1 MTAAE
6 LDHAIDVLARR
17 QHGVFSW
24 RQAAAAGAT
33 SRMAHTRVARGTW
46 LRLAPAVYSLPS
58 HPGTWHRALMAA
70 VLGERTAVVGGRSAA
85 ALHGLSGFRPGHPE
99 IVVPPGANG
108 RSRLATVH
116 RSAHHRSTIVE
127 RIPVLTV
134 CETLFAVAGQ
144 IDSRALGLVLD
155 DAVASKVVTIAQ
167 LQDRFLDLGASRRPG
182 LGAMA
187 GLLQARG
194 AQGYVPPESV
204 LEGSL
209 YAILDRP
216 GMPGY
221 ERQAVLPWAPGERV
235 DARLLASP
243 TLVEADGRRWHTRV
257 ADLARDHQRD
267 RMAAAHGYQ
276 TLRFTYEEICGDPK
290 GVAADILAVHHNW
303 IASGDRSARG

>member
-1 MTAAE
+1 MTATE

-17 QHGVFSW
+17 QHGAFSW
-24 RQAAAAGAT
+24 RQAVAAGAT
-33 SRMAHTRVARGTW
+33 SRMAHTRVTRGTW
-46 LRLAPAVYSLPS
+46 LRLAPAVYALPS

-70 VLGERTAVVGGRSAA
+70 VLGEQSAVVGGRSAA

-99 IVVPPGANG
+99 IIVPPGANG

-134 CETLFAVAGQ
+134 CDTLFAVAGQ
-144 IDSRALGLVLD
+144 LGSQPLGMVLD
-155 DAVASKVVTIAQ
+155 DAVASKAVTIAQ
-167 LQDRFLDLGASRRPG
+167 LQARFLDLGASRRPG
-182 LGAMA
+182 IAAMA
-187 GLLQARG
+187 GLLEARG
-194 AQGYVPPESV
+194 AHGYVPPESV

-221 ERQAVLPWAPGERV
+221 ERQAMLPWAPAARV

-267 RMAAAHGYQ
+267 RLAAAHGYL
-276 TLRFTYEEICGDPK
+276 TLRFTYEEIRGDPG
-290 GVAADILAVHHNW
+290 GVAADIMAVHKNW
-303 IASGDRSARG
+303 LASEERPALG